1 MGGGDAG
8 VRLVSTTAGGLSEGR
23 RQSARDRSSEDGICY
38 SEPER
43 SSTLAL
49 PSPRHILVLILL
61 SACAPAAAQQF
72 PPPARER
79 QERHERQVVI
89 PISPTE
95 PVPEVRVAVGIA
107 TLLLFDAPIDR
118 ASVDVEGR
126 ATRFRWVDVG
136 ERTLVLEP
144 LVPPGDG
151 ERLGVRV
158 RYKDGG
164 SPAYATFALVSHPT
178 GVDTRVDVVRVQI
191 ALETLAAELARCE
204 AAGPANLVL
213 SGRLGVAGVQARR
226 IKIIEDVQAGM
237 WLKEAT
243 GYRAGT
249 WALVALLVHNL
260 PGQQPWTVGEARLSR
275 ANGTR
280 VKVVSLL
287 MDKPRL
293 APGETGL
300 VVAETESPSWT
311 ASEALRVELREK
323 GGGRNLVIDAAE
335 L

>member
-1 MGGGDAG
+1 MM
-8 VRLVSTTAGGLSEGR
+8 S
-23 RQSARDRSSEDGICY
+23 RSGDGICY
-38 SEPER
+38 GGLER
-43 SSTLAL
+43 SSPLAL
-49 PSPRHILVLILL
+49 PSPRHFIILL
-61 SACAPAAAQQF
+61 LLSVSGSAAAQQ
-72 PPPARER
+72 PQPPARER
-79 QERHERQVVI
+79 QERQVVI

-95 PVPEVRVAVGIA
+95 PVPEVRVAVGVA
-107 TLLLFDAPIDR
+107 TLLLFDSPIDR
-118 ASVDVEGR
+118 ASVEVEGR

-158 RYKDGG
+158 RYKDGA

-178 GVDTRVDVVRVQI
+178 GVDTRVDVVRVQ
-191 ALETLAAELARCE
+191 LSVETLAAELARCE
-204 AAGPANLVL
+204 AGGPANLVL
-213 SGRLGVAGVQARR
+213 SGRLDFAGVQARR
-226 IKIIEDVQAGM
+226 IKIIERVQAGM
-237 WLKEAT
+237 RLKEAT
-243 GYRAGT
+243 GYRAST

-300 VVAETESPSWT
+300 VVAETESPFWT

-323 GGGRNLVIDAAE
+323 GGGRNLVIDAVE